1 MNPKELLIKLEK
13 NLDSLGSEKV
23 ALKEKCILQEL
34 ELEELKEKVTSMENE
49 KSLILTNKKN
59 ESNSIISPKIK
70 KGVKLKIEGL
80 IEEIDECLTLLNN

>member
-13 NLDSLGSEKV
+13 NLDSLGTEKV
-23 ALKEKCILQEL
+23 ALRDKCVLQEI
-34 ELEELKEKVTSMENE
+34 ELEELKKKVTSMENE
-49 KSLILTNKKN
+49 KSLLLTDKTD
-59 ESNSIISPKIK
+59 ESNSIISPEKN

>member
-34 ELEELKEKVTSMENE
+34 ELEELKEKVISMENE
-49 KSLILTNKKN
+49 KSLFLTNKKN